1 MREMDIKLFL
11 NKKKK
16 LVDEALERFF
26 PYKGEGVPIL
36 RESMRYSL
44 FAGGKRLR
52 PILALT
58 TYEVCGGKNLEEIL
72 PQACALEMIHTFTL
86 IHDDLPAIDNDVW
99 RRGRLTNHKIY
110 GEALAILAG
119 DALFIE
125 AINLFL
131 KGPLK
136 NELKAR
142 MLLELTHALGVNGVI
157 GGQVLDIN
165 AEGKMHSLKL
175 VQNIHRMKT
184 AKFIE
189 VSMVIGGIAAEASE
203 NIIKKL
209 HEIGENI
216 GFAFQIVDDILD
228 ETGEKE
234 VVGKETHKDRERGK
248 CTYPSVIGLE
258 RSKEEALNLINKAK
272 QEIEKTFGQKGE
284 VLKAISDYI
293 YTRIK

>member
-1 MREMDIKLFL
+1 MDIKSFL
-11 NKKKK
+11 NSKKKI
-16 LVDEALERFF
+16 VDEALERFF

-52 PILALT
+52 PILAIT
-58 TYEVCGGKNLEEIL
+58 TYEVCGGNNLDEIL
-72 PQACALEMIHTFTL
+72 PPACALEMIHTFTL
-86 IHDDLPAIDNDVW
+86 IHDDLPAMDNDDL
-99 RRGRLTNHKIY
+99 RRGKPTNHKIY
-110 GEALAILAG
+110 GEAIAILAG

-131 KGPLK
+131 KGALDQSLK
-136 NELKAR
+136 IK
-142 MLLELTHALGVNGVI
+142 MLSELTYALGVNGVI

-165 AEGKMHSLKL
+165 AEGKKHSLKL

-189 VSMVIGGIAAEASE
+189 VSMVIGGIAAGAS
-203 NIIKKL
+203 NQIIEKL

-216 GFAFQIVDDILD
+216 GLAFQIVDDILD

-234 VVGKETHKDRERGK
+234 IVGKETHKDRERGK
-248 CTYPSVIGLE
+248 CTYPSLIGLE
-258 RSKEEALNLINKAK
+258 RSKREALNLINTAK
-272 QEIEKTFGQKGE
+272 EEIEKTFGKEGE
-284 VLKAISDYI
+284 VLKAIADYI
-293 YTRIK
+293 FERIR